1 LYPAVD
7 GDVINLDTAFGEEFF
22 DVAIRQPVVEVSAH
36 SRQDHLGREPIP
48 GKRGGLNRAAAI
60 HQNVLPS
67 GIRSVEATVPS
78 R

>member
-1 LYPAVD
+1 M
-7 GDVINLDTAFGEEFF
+7 GSDVINLDTAFGEEFF
-22 DVAIRQPVVEVSAH
+22 NIAIRQPVAEVPAH
-36 SRQDHLGREPIP
+36 SQQGHLRREPIP

-67 GIRSVEATVPS
+67 GIRSVKAMVPS